1 MSVHGYLIGAL
12 FWQGRLKA
20 SCACHR
26 CQSLMLACYL
36 DSGETR
42 IIKIRIAKK
51 NTENLKNR
59 NVLYTQKFLALR
71 YHHSLLTP
79 ASSDTCIH
87 NCRDL
92 IHHSATQVLFE
103 QHGLHDDKIMA
114 SIVVININRDYK

>member
-1 MSVHGYLIGAL
+1 MQEHSTQGEYTLELDLNRKNSLLVSQMTLDSENHNACLCMAILGAL

-59 NVLYTQKFLALR
+59 NVLCTQKFLALR
-71 YHHSLLTP
+71 Y
-79 ASSDTCIH
+79 AFAARI
-87 NCRDL
+87 
-92 IHHSATQVLFE
+92 A
-103 QHGLHDDKIMA
+103 
-114 SIVVININRDYK
+114 Y